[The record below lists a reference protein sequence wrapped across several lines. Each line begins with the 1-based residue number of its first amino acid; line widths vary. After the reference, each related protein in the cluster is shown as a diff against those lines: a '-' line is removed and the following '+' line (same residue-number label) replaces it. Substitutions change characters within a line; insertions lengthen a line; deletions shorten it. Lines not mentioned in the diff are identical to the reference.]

1 MGPQLG
7 EKNGEQR
14 RIDRNRGA
22 FYAHGE
28 KIHAKEF
35 HRILLRSITLLP
47 MQSRNQ
53 NNQTKSAQLM
63 LPLLLWWWLLTKP
76 LEHVETLLLQT

>member
-1 MGPQLG
+1 MENSEESIAIEVHTCPWREDSCERIPQ
-7 EKNGEQR
+7 NTS
-14 RIDRNRGA
+14 N
-22 FYAHGE
+22 
-28 KIHAKEF
+28 
-35 HRILLRSITLLP
+35 
-47 MQSRNQ
+47 QSSVADAIRNQ